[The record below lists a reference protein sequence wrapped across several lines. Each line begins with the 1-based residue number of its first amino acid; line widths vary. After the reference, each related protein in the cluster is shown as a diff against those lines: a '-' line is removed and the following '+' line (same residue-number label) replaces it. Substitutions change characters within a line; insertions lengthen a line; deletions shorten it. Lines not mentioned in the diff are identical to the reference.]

1 MKVEEIKSIL
11 GDKYLSKSEGQVLL
25 LDENIAKKIANL
37 VNCVED
43 GKVLEIGP
51 GLGIITK
58 YLIKKEYK
66 VITVER
72 DRDFCKYLNNK
83 GIDVI
88 NEDFLKLPIA
98 ESLPEV
104 VIGAL
109 PFSISIKILLRLK
122 DYRNHFKKWVV
133 VIQREV
139 AERLTSKPNKKSFSS
154 LSVIFQILY
163 NMGIEFDISQSSFF
177 PEPMVTSTVLKA
189 SIYENP
195 IVEVT
200 DKFEN
205 FVQAIFRF
213 RRKTLK
219 NNLFDYNTKNV
230 SISLSRRAESL
241 TIGEIVKLYKEI
253 NA

>member
-1 MKVEEIKSIL
+1 
-11 GDKYLSKSEGQVLL
+11 
-25 LDENIAKKIANL
+25 
-37 VNCVED
+37 
-43 GKVLEIGP
+43 
-51 GLGIITK
+51 
-58 YLIKKEYK
+58 
-66 VITVER
+66 
-72 DRDFCKYLNNK
+72 
-83 GIDVI
+83 
-88 NEDFLKLPIA
+88 
-98 ESLPEV
+98 
-104 VIGAL
+104 
-109 PFSISIKILLRLK
+109 
-122 DYRNHFKKWVV
+122 
-133 VIQREV
+133 
-139 AERLTSKPNKKSFSS
+139 
-154 LSVIFQILY
+154 
-163 NMGIEFDISQSSFF
+163 MGIEFDISKSSFF